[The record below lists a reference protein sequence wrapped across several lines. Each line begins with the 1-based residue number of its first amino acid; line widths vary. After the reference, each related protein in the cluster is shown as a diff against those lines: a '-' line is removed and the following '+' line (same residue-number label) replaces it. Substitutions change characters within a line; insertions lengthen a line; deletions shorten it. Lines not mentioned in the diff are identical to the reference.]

1 MKTDELRNKV
11 LLAEWNDALAM
22 SNLPLTAKEIPKA
35 LVVEFM
41 NKKNPGK
48 ANNVFVSK
56 GNSNDDKMITMEEF
70 MQAKVINENLN
81 ADMLES
87 WDRLLDKYSLSSGA
101 EYIANDM
108 IIKNEK
114 NSAKEVKL
122 ADTNKDG

>member
-22 SNLPLTAKEIPKA
+22 SNLPLTATEIPKA